1 MRLIVMDGAE
11 EELLT
16 VAESAKALKVSPY
29 TIYRWIAAGTLPA
42 VRFSRKVIRIRRSD
56 LGSLRSA
63 HKPIGHEVREV
74 AVAPYEAASPQEEEK
89 TEVEKLLAHYRERAS
104 RPRSPDEPPKG
115 SAEAL
120 LRHVGVISKEEGEE
134 LHRVILEAREASK
147 RDAEHELR

>member
-1 MRLIVMDGAE
+1 MDE
-11 EELLT
+11 PIEELLT

-56 LGSLRSA
+56 LGSLPSQHQQTPRA
-63 HKPIGHEVREV
+63 IGSGYQVVREV
-74 AVAPYEAASPQEEEK
+74 ALAPYKAGTSQDEEK
-89 TEVEKLLAHYRERAS
+89 REVENLLAHYRELVN

-115 SAEAL
+115 SAEAV

-134 LHRVILEAREASK
+134 LRRLIMEDREAS
-147 RDAEHELR
+147 RYDPD